1 MTTFTSIDFGEGLE
15 MGVSG
20 PPLAEG
26 PLPALFYFALSAK
39 DSLCLDPYNQP
50 VAYLSSRQL
59 RVFSV
64 TLPFH
69 EPPRQ
74 PQDALAH
81 WAQAFLQGHDILAPF
96 IHSVVRVIEK
106 IAHLGYASKIAVAGL
121 SRGALIATHIAA
133 HSTLVQYILGF
144 APLTRLGKAREFQ
157 EFSHHSLIDAYD
169 IHHRLAQLIGKPL
182 RFYIGNRDERV
193 GTAACFSVIE
203 QLAEA
208 SYQSKIRSPQVELVI
223 FPSIGHQGHGT
234 PKEIFE
240 QGAEWISQKIEAANA

>member
-20 PPLAEG
+20 PPLTEG

-39 DSLCLDPYNQP
+39 DSLCQGPYNQP
-50 VAYLSSRQL
+50 VAYLSSRRL

-69 EPPRQ
+69 QPPLD
-74 PQDALAH
+74 PQDALTH

-96 IHSVVRVIEK
+96 IHNVVRVIEK
-106 IAHLGYASKIAVAGL
+106 IAQLGYSSKMAVAGL
-121 SRGALIATHIAA
+121 SRGALIAAHVAA

-144 APLTRLGKAREFQ
+144 APLTRLGKAREFR
-157 EFSHHSLIDAYD
+157 EFAPHSLIDAYD
-169 IHHRLAQLIGKPL
+169 THNLLARLIGKPL

-193 GTAACFSVIE
+193 GTASCFSVTQ
-203 QLAEA
+203 QLTEA

-223 FPSIGHQGHGT
+223 FPSIGYHGHGT

-240 QGAEWISQKIEAANA
+240 QGAEWICQKLEGP